1 MGKIEEAQDILK
13 TMGLP
18 PAQYNEMSALTLLAL
33 CGIKEKDSWKD
44 AYRHSVT
51 VTKGIM
57 EFVAKEYDRK
67 YAPNTRETFR
77 RHVLHQF
84 VQASIADYNPD
95 NPDMPTNS
103 PLAHYAISD
112 EALAA
117 IKAYQTDD
125 WKIGSDKFIAAKG
138 RLLDKYNKN
147 RNCHMIP
154 VILPDGWEFQLS
166 PGRHNEV
173 QAAII
178 KEFAPRFAPGSE
190 LLYLGDTAHKNLIVK
205 ADLLEELGIPIT
217 EHDKLPDVVFYD
229 MSRNWLFLIEAVT
242 SHGPMTPKRVMELES
257 MLSKC
262 KAGKVYVS
270 AFPDM
275 AEFRKYLKD
284 IAWETEVW
292 IVEIPEHMIHY
303 NGDRFLGPR

>member
-1 MGKIEEAQDILK
+1 MIGKLE
-13 TMGLP
+13 
-18 PAQYNEMSALTLLAL
+18 
-33 CGIKEKDSWKD
+33 
-44 AYRHSVT
+44 
-51 VTKGIM
+51 
-57 EFVAKEYDRK
+57 
-67 YAPNTRETFR
+67 
-77 RHVLHQF
+77 
-84 VQASIADYNPD
+84 
-95 NPDMPTNS
+95 
-103 PLAHYAISD
+103 
-112 EALAA
+112 
-117 IKAYQTDD
+117 
-125 WKIGSDKFIAAKG
+125 SDKFIASKG

-147 RNCHMIP
+147 RNSHMIP

-190 LLYLGDTAHKNLIVK
+190 LLYLGDTANKNLIVK
-205 ADLLEELGIPIT
+205 ADRLEELGIPIT
-217 EHDKLPDVVFYD
+217 EHDKLPDVVLYD
-229 MSRNWLFLIEAVT
+229 TSRNWLFLIEAVT

-257 MLSKC
+257 MLYKC

-303 NGDRFLGPR
+303 NGDKFLGPR